1 MKRVLFILIAAF
13 TLSTTHSQRLTRP
26 EIDSLKGRLQF
37 LSQTIAGFK
46 CITQGQAQ
54 DVQTELGNLF
64 QTILRKEKE
73 DTTGVKPLK
82 K

>member
-1 MKRVLFILIAAF
+1 MKRTLFILITSF
-13 TLSTTHSQRLTRP
+13 TLSTAHSQRLTKP
-26 EIDSLKGRLQF
+26 ELDSLKGRIQF
-37 LSQTIAGFK
+37 ISQSIASFK

-73 DTTGVKPLK
+73 DTTGVKPK